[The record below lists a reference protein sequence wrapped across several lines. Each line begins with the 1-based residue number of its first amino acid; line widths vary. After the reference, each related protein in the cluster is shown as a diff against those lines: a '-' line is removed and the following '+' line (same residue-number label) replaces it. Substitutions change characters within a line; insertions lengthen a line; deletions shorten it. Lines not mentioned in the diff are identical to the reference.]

1 MKVVWVITRRELNS
15 FFDSLIAYIVLILL
29 LGFNGFYTWLDS
41 GSDVFFSG
49 QASLRSFF
57 GVAFWTLF
65 IFVPALTMRS
75 LAEEKKAGTIE
86 LLLTKAVTD
95 RQVVWGKFLAV
106 FILVAIFLLLTLT
119 YVFTI
124 QGFVLFG
131 YSGIGDLDMGATI
144 SGYLGLLLMS
154 GMYIGIGMFASS
166 VSNSQIGALLISLLI
181 GIFFHLIF
189 GVLSRNST
197 GWLGELFE
205 TLSTTAHF
213 ESISRGVIDTRD
225 VIFFISVGW
234 LGVFLAEVSLTKRKV
249 VD

>member
-1 MKVVWVITRRELNS
+1 MKVVWVIAKRELNS
-15 FFDSLIAYIVLILL
+15 FFDSLIAYILLILF
-29 LGFNGFYTWLDS
+29 LGFNGFYTWLNS

-65 IFVPALTMRS
+65 IFIPALTMRS
-75 LAEEKKAGTIE
+75 LAEERKTGTIE

-95 RQVVWGKFLAV
+95 RQVVWGKFLAIFV
-106 FILVAIFLLLTLT
+106 LVAIALLLTIT

-124 QGFVLFG
+124 NGFILVG

-154 GMYIGIGMFASS
+154 VMYIGIGMFASS
-166 VSNSQIGALLISLLI
+166 INNNQIVALLISFLI

-189 GVLSRNST
+189 GALSTNAT

-213 ESISRGVIDTRD
+213 ESISRGVIDSQD
-225 VIFFISVGW
+225 VIFFVSVGW

>member
-1 MKVVWVITRRELNS
+1 MKAVWVIAKRELNS
-15 FFDSLIAYIVLILL
+15 FFDSLIAYIVLILF
-29 LGFNGFYTWLDS
+29 LGFNGFYTWLES

-49 QASLRSFF
+49 QASLRVFF
-57 GVAFWTLF
+57 MTAFWSLF
-65 IFVPALTMRS
+65 FFIPALTMRS

-86 LLLTKAVTD
+86 LLLTKAITD

-106 FILVAIFLLLTLT
+106 FILVAIALLLTLT

-124 QGFVLFG
+124 NGFILVG
-131 YSGIGDLDMGATI
+131 YSGIGNLDMGATI

-154 GMYIGIGMFASS
+154 AMYIGIGMFASS
-166 VSNSQIGALLISLLI
+166 LTNNQIVAFLMALLI

-189 GVLSRNST
+189 GALSGNAT

-225 VIFFISVGW
+225 VIFFVSIGW